1 MKKIK
6 DIFELSKILYEN
18 QENKVKFHNKK
29 SDINNNIEHSEFQ
42 RIDNVEDFND
52 ILSKEEIIKTL
63 GQRYKKNLVS
73 IAKLLKHINYNQ
85 CCLSQTQ
92 LSKSLGCSHK
102 NISKIIK
109 KLVDI
114 KVLKVIDNSY
124 SYIEHTSKVYQVN
137 QNMISIIKNIIKE
150 ETNKEINNNN
160 NNKDKDN
167 QDNNNSSI
175 TIGGT
180 IRFSVSQRCN
190 LDLSYTD
197 DQINDGLCNYYPF
210 LREQQEK
217 AERLNETLPDELKI
231 KFYPTVKRSSKHIT
245 KIGLRAT
252 NSIVSLKN
260 RDTGKNTDRKYRKE
274 YYDEYFGK
282 DEKLYKYDFKASVY
296 RLTYFLNNGVF
307 PDKDYDLYTAFVG
320 KKMTKDERDYIKR
333 LSMLCYFT
341 ASTKKIISN
350 NREILKDYDLDQIKD
365 LLDTYKERMISIIG
379 KFYQSEIF
387 VYESSIYLDIYEH
400 LLKNHNKVTQI
411 YDEFVSNEDIREE
424 VEKYI
429 KDNLNSIKD
438 KYNINTIGGTEFLP
452 DITTFE
458 MTDNLKIETETKI
471 NEQSKNTINMIK
483 KNEYIKVKKQEKKI
497 TMIKPSV
504 TFDDKTF
511 FYDNTFKPIPTKIE
525 TIEERRIRKEKEQQK
540 YKADMQKLNDMISDI
555 FKKPTEK
562 EVKSFC
568 GTKAELDD
576 LIDDMI

>member
-18 QENKVKFHNKK
+18 QDNKIKFHNKK
-29 SDINNNIEHSEFQ
+29 SDFNNIEHSEFQ
-42 RIDNVEDFND
+42 RIDNVEDFKD
-52 ILSKEEIIKTL
+52 TLSREEIIKIL
-63 GQRYKKNLVS
+63 GQRYKKNLLS
-73 IAKLLKHINYNQ
+73 ISKVLKHINYNQ

-92 LSKSLGCSHK
+92 LSKSLGCSQM

-114 KVLKVIDNSY
+114 KVLRVIDNSY

-137 QNMISIIKNIIKE
+137 QNMISILKNIIKE

-160 NNKDKDN
+160 KDKDN
-167 QDNNNSSI
+167 QDNNNSSN
-175 TIGGT
+175 TIGKT
-180 IRFSVSQRCN
+180 EFFKVSQRCN

-197 DQINDGLCNYYPF
+197 DQINEGLCNYYPF
-210 LREQQEK
+210 LKEQQDK
-217 AERLNETLPDELKI
+217 AERLNQTLPDELKI
-231 KFYPTVKRSSKHIT
+231 KFYPTVKRSQKHIT

-252 NSIVSLKN
+252 NSIVSMKN
-260 RDTGKNTDRKYRKE
+260 RDTGKYTDRKYRKE

-282 DEKLYKYDFKASVY
+282 DVKLYKYDFKASVY

-341 ASTKKIISN
+341 VSTKKIISN
-350 NREILKDYDLDQIKD
+350 NREILKDYDSDQIKN
-365 LLDTYKERMISIIG
+365 LLDEYKERMISIIG

-387 VYESSIYLDIYEH
+387 VYESSIYLDIYEY

-438 KYNINTIGGTEFLP
+438 KYNINTIGSTIRFLP
-452 DITTFE
+452 DITTFD
-458 MTDNLKIETETKI
+458 MTDNLKIETEI
-471 NEQSKNTINMIK
+471 NKQSKNSTKIIK
-483 KNEYIKVKKQEKKI
+483 KNEYIKVQKQEKKI
-497 TMIKPSV
+497 TMIIPSA

-511 FYDNTFKPIPTKIE
+511 FDDNTFKPIPTKIE
-525 TIEERRIRKEKEQQK
+525 TIEERKIRKEKEQQK
-540 YKADMQKLNDMISDI
+540 YKADMQKINDMISDI
-555 FKKPTEK
+555 FKTT
-562 EVKSFC
+562 
-568 GTKAELDD
+568 GTKTKQTFNYTDEEFDELIND
-576 LIDDMI
+576 II

>member
-18 QENKVKFHNKK
+18 QDNKVKFHNNKK

-52 ILSKEEIIKTL
+52 TLSREEIIKTL

-92 LSKSLGCSHK
+92 LSKSLGCSQM

-109 KLVDI
+109 KLIDI
-114 KVLKVIDNSY
+114 KVLRVIDNSY
-124 SYIEHTSKVYQVN
+124 SYIEHTSKVYQIN

-150 ETNKEINNNN
+150 EINKEINNNN
-160 NNKDKDN
+160 NNNKYN
-167 QDNNNSSI
+167 QDNNNLFN
-175 TIGGT
+175 TIGKT
-180 IRFSVSQRCN
+180 EFFKVSQRCN

-197 DQINDGLCNYYPF
+197 DQINEGLCNYYPF

-217 AERLNETLPDELKI
+217 VERLNETLPDELKI
-231 KFYPTVKRSSKHIT
+231 KFYPTVKRSQKHIT

-260 RDTGKNTDRKYRKE
+260 RDTGKDTDRKYRKE

-350 NREILKDYDLDQIKD
+350 NREILKDYDLEQIKD
-365 LLDTYKERMISIIG
+365 LLDVYKERMISIIG

-400 LLKNHNKVTQI
+400 LLNNHNKVTQI

-438 KYNINTIGGTEFLP
+438 KYNINTIGKTEFLP

-471 NEQSKNTINMIK
+471 NEQSKNTINKMIK
-483 KNEYIKVKKQEKKI
+483 KNEYLKVKKQEKKI

-504 TFDDKTF
+504 TFD
-511 FYDNTFKPIPTKIE
+511 DNTFKPIPTKIE

-555 FKKPTEK
+555 FKT
-562 EVKSFC
+562 
-568 GTKAELDD
+568 TKTKQTFNYTDEELDE
-576 LIDDMI
+576 LIDDII

>member
-18 QENKVKFHNKK
+18 QDNKIKFHNKK
-29 SDINNNIEHSEFQ
+29 SDFNNNIEHSEFQ

-52 ILSKEEIIKTL
+52 ILSKEEIITKL
-63 GQRYKKNLVS
+63 GRKYKKNLVS

-85 CCLSQTQ
+85 NCLSQTQ
-92 LSKSLGCSHK
+92 LSKSLGCSHDK
-102 NISKIIK
+102 VSKTIK

-114 KVLKVIDNSY
+114 KVLRVIDNTY

-137 QNMISIIKNIIKE
+137 QNMISILKNIIKE

-160 NNKDKDN
+160 NSNNKDN
-167 QDNNNSSI
+167 QDNNNSSN
-175 TIGGT
+175 TIGT
-180 IRFSVSQRCN
+180 PIRFLVSQRCK

-197 DQINDGLCNYYPF
+197 DQINDGLCNNYPF
-210 LREQQEK
+210 LREQQDK

-260 RDTGKNTDRKYRKE
+260 RDTGKDTDRKYRKE

-282 DEKLYKYDFKASVY
+282 DVKLYKYDFKASVY

-307 PDKDYDLYTAFVG
+307 LDKDYDLYTAFVG
-320 KKMTKDERDYIKR
+320 KKMTKTERDYIKR

-341 ASTKKIISN
+341 SSTKKIISN
-350 NREILKDYDLDQIKD
+350 NREILKDYDLEQIKD
-365 LLDTYKERMISIIG
+365 LLDAYKERMISIIG

-400 LLKNHNKVTQI
+400 LLKNHSKVTQI

-424 VEKYI
+424 IENYI

-438 KYNINTIGGTEFLP
+438 KYNINTIGSTEFLP
-452 DITTFE
+452 DITTFD
-458 MTDNLKIETETKI
+458 MTDNLKIENEI
-471 NEQSKNTINMIK
+471 NNIQTNKKTPMIN
-483 KNEYIKVKKQEKKI
+483 KNEYIKVQKEEKKI
-497 TMIKPSV
+497 TMIIPSA

-511 FYDNTFKPIPTKIE
+511 FDDNTFKPIPTKIE
-525 TIEERRIRKEKEQQK
+525 TIEERKLRKEKEQQK

-576 LIDDMI
+576 LIDELI

>member
-18 QENKVKFHNKK
+18 QDNKKKFYNKK
-29 SDINNNIEHSEFQ
+29 SDFNNNNIEHSEFQ

-52 ILSKEEIIKTL
+52 ILSKEEIIKIL
-63 GQRYKKNLVS
+63 GQRYKKNLLS
-73 IAKLLKHINYNQ
+73 ISKILKHINYNQ

-92 LSKSLGCSHK
+92 LAKSLGCRQE

-109 KLVDI
+109 KLVNI

-160 NNKDKDN
+160 NKDKDN
-167 QDNNNSSI
+167 QDNNSSN
-175 TIGGT
+175 TIGST
-180 IRFSVSQRCN
+180 EFFKVSQRCN

-197 DQINDGLCNYYPF
+197 DQINEGLCNYYPF
-210 LREQQEK
+210 LKEQQDK
-217 AERLNETLPDELKI
+217 AERLNQTLPDELKI

-260 RDTGKNTDRKYRKE
+260 RYTGKYTDRKYRKQ

-282 DEKLYKYDFKASVY
+282 DVKLYKYDFKASVY
-296 RLTYFLNNGVF
+296 RLTYFLNNGIF

-320 KKMTKDERDYIKR
+320 KKMTKNERDYIKR

-350 NREILKDYDLDQIKD
+350 NREILKDYDSEQIKD
-365 LLDTYKERMISIIG
+365 LLDAYKERMLSIIG

-387 VYESSIYLDIYEH
+387 VYESSIYLDIYEY
-400 LLKNHNKVTQI
+400 LLKNHSKVTQI

-429 KDNLNSIKD
+429 KNNLNSIKD
-438 KYNINTIGGTEFLP
+438 KYNIITIGSTEFLP
-452 DITTFE
+452 DITTFD
-458 MTDNLKIETETKI
+458 MTDNLKTETEIK
-471 NEQSKNTINMIK
+471 EQSNNIIKMLK
-483 KNEYIKVKKQEKKI
+483 KNEYIKVQKQEKKI
-497 TMIKPSV
+497 KMIIPSA

-511 FYDNTFKPIPTKIE
+511 LDDNTFKPIPTKIE
-525 TIEERRIRKEKEQQK
+525 TIEERKIRKEKEQQK
-540 YKADMQKLNDMISDI
+540 YKADMQKINDMISDI

-568 GTKAELDD
+568 GTKDELDE
-576 LIDDMI
+576 LINELI

>member
-18 QENKVKFHNKK
+18 QDNKVKFHNKK
-29 SDINNNIEHSEFQ
+29 SDINNNNIEHSEFQ

-52 ILSKEEIIKTL
+52 ILSKEEIISKL
-63 GQRYKKNLVS
+63 GRKYKKNLVS

-85 CCLSQTQ
+85 NCLSQII
-92 LSKSLGCSHK
+92 LAKSLGCSHNK
-102 NISKIIK
+102 VSKIIK

-114 KVLKVIDNSY
+114 KVLRVIDNSY

-150 ETNKEINNNN
+150 ETNKEII
-160 NNKDKDN
+160 NKNKEED
-167 QDNNNSSI
+167 NNSSN
-175 TIGGT
+175 TIGAP

-210 LREQQEK
+210 LREQQDK
-217 AERLNETLPDELKI
+217 AERLNQTLPDELKI

-260 RDTGKNTDRKYRKE
+260 RDTGKDTDRKYRKE

-341 ASTKKIISN
+341 SSTKKIISN
-350 NREILKDYDLDQIKD
+350 NREILKDYDSEQIKD
-365 LLDTYKERMISIIG
+365 LLDTYKERMLSIIG

-424 VEKYI
+424 IEKYI
-429 KDNLNSIKD
+429 KDNLNSIKE
-438 KYNINTIGGTEFLP
+438 KYNINTIGKPIRFLP
-452 DITTFE
+452 EITTFE
-458 MTDNLKIETETKI
+458 MTDNLKIENEI
-471 NEQSKNTINMIK
+471 NKQSKNTIKMIK
-483 KNEYIKVKKQEKKI
+483 ENKYIKFQNQEKKI
-497 TMIKPSV
+497 TMIKSSAA
-504 TFDDKTF
+504 FDDKTF
-511 FYDNTFKPIPTKIE
+511 FDDNTFKPIPTKIE
-525 TIEERRIRKEKEQQK
+525 TIEERKIRKEKEQQK

-555 FKKPTEK
+555 FKTTET
-562 EVKSFC
+562 KSKQTFNC
-568 GTKAELDD
+568 TEEELDE

>member
-18 QENKVKFHNKK
+18 QDNKIKFHNKK
-29 SDINNNIEHSEFQ
+29 SDLNNIYHSEFQ

-52 ILSKEEIIKTL
+52 ILSKEEIIAKL
-63 GQRYKKNLVS
+63 GRKYKKNLVS

-92 LSKSLGCSHK
+92 LAKSLGYSQDK
-102 NISKIIK
+102 VSKIIK
-109 KLVDI
+109 KLVDN
-114 KVLKVIDNSY
+114 KVLRVIDNSY

-160 NNKDKDN
+160 NK
-167 QDNNNSSI
+167 DNNNSSI
-175 TIGGT
+175 TIGT
-180 IRFSVSQRCN
+180 PIRFSVSQRCN

-197 DQINDGLCNYYPF
+197 DQINEGLCNYYPF
-210 LREQQEK
+210 LKEQQDK
-217 AERLNETLPDELKI
+217 AERLNQTLPDELKI
-231 KFYPTVKRSSKHIT
+231 KFYPTVKRSSKYIT

-260 RDTGKNTDRKYRKE
+260 RDTGKDTDRKYRKE
-274 YYDEYFGK
+274 YYDEYYGK
-282 DEKLYKYDFKASVY
+282 DVKLYKYDFKASVY
-296 RLTYFLNNGVF
+296 RLTYFLNNGIF

-320 KKMTKDERDYIKR
+320 KKMTKTERDYIKR

-341 ASTKKIISN
+341 SSTKKIMSN
-350 NREILKDYDLDQIKD
+350 NREILKDYDSEQIKD
-365 LLDTYKERMISIIG
+365 LLDAYKERMLSIIG

-400 LLKNHNKVTQI
+400 LLKNHSKVTQI

-424 VEKYI
+424 IEKYI
-429 KDNLNSIKD
+429 KDNLKSIKD

-458 MTDNLKIETETKI
+458 MTDNLKIETEI
-471 NEQSKNTINMIK
+471 NKQSNNTIKMIK
-483 KNEYIKVKKQEKKI
+483 KNESIKVQKQEKKI
-497 TMIKPSV
+497 TMIIPSA

-511 FYDNTFKPIPTKIE
+511 FDDNTFKPIPTKIE
-525 TIEERRIRKEKEQQK
+525 TIEERKIRKEKEQEK
-540 YKADMQKLNDMISDI
+540 YKADMQKINDMISDI
-555 FKKPTEK
+555 FKTTE
-562 EVKSFC
+562 
-568 GTKAELDD
+568 TKTKQTFNCTDEELDE
-576 LIDDMI
+576 LINDII